1 MELTKRKNENKSD
14 TAFQLWYC
22 YHLSIDL
29 TKNLEM
35 EKKKF
40 EKIKETLTKTEEE
53 LKGLRKVYFC
63 CFSFVD
69 ESS

>member
-1 MELTKRKNENKSD
+1 MEINQTLLFNCGI
-14 TAFQLWYC
+14 C
-22 YHLSIDL
+22 YHLSTDL

-53 LKGLRKVYFC
+53 LKGLKKVYFC
-63 CFSFVD
+63 SFSFVD

>member
-1 MELTKRKNENKSD
+1 MKINQTLLFNCGI
-14 TAFQLWYC
+14 C

-53 LKGLRKVYFC
+53 LKGLKKVYFC

>member
-1 MELTKRKNENKSD
+1 MKINQTLLFNCGICD
-14 TAFQLWYC
+14 
-22 YHLSIDL
+22 HLSIDL

-53 LKGLRKVYFC
+53 LKGLKKVYFC

-69 ESS
+69 ETS

>member
-1 MELTKRKNENKSD
+1 M
-14 TAFQLWYC
+14 
-22 YHLSIDL
+22 

-53 LKGLRKVYFC
+53 LKGLKKVYFC
-63 CFSFVD
+63 SFSFVD

>member
-1 MELTKRKNENKSD
+1 M
-14 TAFQLWYC
+14 
-22 YHLSIDL
+22 

-53 LKGLRKVYFC
+53 LKGLKKVYFC
-63 CFSFVD
+63 YFSVVD

>member
-1 MELTKRKNENKSD
+1 MKVNQTLLFNCG
-14 TAFQLWYC
+14 FY

-40 EKIKETLTKTEEE
+40 EKIKETLAKTEEE
-53 LKGLRKVYFC
+53 LKGLKKVCFC

>member
-1 MELTKRKNENKSD
+1 M
-14 TAFQLWYC
+14 
-22 YHLSIDL
+22 

-53 LKGLRKVYFC
+53 LKGLKKVYFC

-69 ESS
+69 EPS